1 MPLLYHPKVGEI
13 LLCDYDS
20 GFIEP
25 EMVKRRPVVVISP
38 RLRKRAGLVSV
49 IPLSTT
55 EPDELMDFHIVI
67 ELAKPLPKPFQ
78 SKTTWAKCDMIS
90 TVSLKRL
97 DRFKEARGGQGQR
110 SWISGQ
116 LDQHQIKRV
125 KTGLLFGLG
134 LGSLTLH
141 L

>member
-13 LLCDYDS
+13 LLCNYDT

-25 EMVKRRPVVVISP
+25 EMVKRRPVVIVSP
-38 RLRKRAGLVSV
+38 RLRKRSGLVSV

-55 EPDELMDFHIVI
+55 KPDDLMEFHVEI
-67 ELAKPLPKPFQ
+67 ELAKSLPRPFE
-78 SKTTWAKCDMIS
+78 SRVMWAKCDMIS

-97 DRFKEARGGQGQR
+97 DRFKEAKGFQGQR
-110 SWISGQ
+110 NWISGQ
-116 LDQHQIKRV
+116 LDQNQIKRV